1 MLRAA
6 TVHTVTA
13 IGIDMGKNTL
23 HMIGLDPRGA
33 IVLREKVSRG
43 RITSRLANLPPCL
56 IGIEAGMATHYVAR
70 ELARRGCNKVKAH
83 ELGREC
89 KDWHLVGS
97 VATPADSGMEWW
109 REPAISGL

>member
-23 HMIGLDPRGA
+23 HMIGLDARGA

-43 RITSRLANLPPCL
+43 RISSRLANLPPCL
-56 IGIEAGMATHYVAR
+56 ASKRGWRRTTSLANLPRLAT
-70 ELARRGCNKVKAH
+70 
-83 ELGREC
+83 
-89 KDWHLVGS
+89 
-97 VATPADSGMEWW
+97 M
-109 REPAISGL
+109 

>member
-33 IVLREKVSRG
+33 IPSRVLPIDGLDRFASMPSSPLQFVNAQTPDA
-43 RITSRLANLPPCL
+43 TSSSHRQTPYTAVAS
-56 IGIEAGMATHYVAR
+56 AGTR
-70 ELARRGCNKVKAH
+70 
-83 ELGREC
+83 
-89 KDWHLVGS
+89 
-97 VATPADSGMEWW
+97 
-109 REPAISGL
+109 

>member
-13 IGIDMGKNTL
+13 IRIDMGKNTL

-43 RITSRLANLPPCL
+43 RI
-56 IGIEAGMATHYVAR
+56 IVA
-70 ELARRGCNKVKAH
+70 C
-83 ELGREC
+83 ELGPRSRASAS
-89 KDWHLVGS
+89 LPA
-97 VATPADSGMEWW
+97 VAE
-109 REPAISGL
+109 